1 MENMT
6 AVSRSISTSV
16 GLDHGIE
23 VTGPRRTNSR

>member
-6 AVSRSISTSV
+6 AVSRSIGASV
-16 GLDHGIE
+16 DLGHGIE

>member
-6 AVSRSISTSV
+6 AVNRSISTSV
-16 GLDHGIE
+16 GHDHGIE